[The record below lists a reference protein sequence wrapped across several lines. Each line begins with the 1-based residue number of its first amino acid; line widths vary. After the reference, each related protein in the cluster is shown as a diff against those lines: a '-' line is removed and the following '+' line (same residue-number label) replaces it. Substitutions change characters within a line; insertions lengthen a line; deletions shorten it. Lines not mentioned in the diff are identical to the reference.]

1 MTTIN
6 ETDYDKRQQA
16 ILCLEIAKE
25 NERKRKLVP
34 LRLSDKDNTIIMIPP
49 HLSARQR
56 EKLKQKKLQELSQNR
71 ISELTELSDIQAL
84 Y

>member
-6 ETDYDKRQQA
+6 ETDYNNRQQA
-16 ILCLEIAKE
+16 IHSLEIAKQ

-34 LRLSDKDNTIIMIPP
+34 LRLSDKDNTIIMISP

-56 EKLKQKKLQELSQNR
+56 EKLKQKKLQQLCQNR
-71 ISELTELSDIQAL
+71 IHDLSEFSDTHAF